1 MDDPINM
8 SINII
13 QLINTLIQNK
23 GINIKKLYRAN
34 KEILESNEISI
45 NHIYCKNRTNKH
57 NLCLNKCIDESK
69 YCKIHDPIMREN
81 RIINR
86 RNMNI
91 RRRLLKKE
99 TKGFVAIDYEIGEP
113 YEPSAPFLEDIKDDP
128 PTYTQKPDETGNII
142 KPDETGNI
150 IKNFINNKN
159 TYNIILDNNIINS
172 ISDSISKINTSTIQY
187 YKNMFIQDGDMLAAD
202 NINITNVI
210 EARNTTLLEI
220 KDIKDNYGN
229 ILPLFNNILLNYNNK
244 VITDIE
250 EYKDKLNNLDYQE
263 ITNHYKGLNIQKV
276 YRSTI
281 ELQFKLLLS
290 NGTNTNI
297 NSKLLKFINTIIKR
311 IPK

>member
-1 MDDPINM
+1 MDAPINM

-23 GINIKKLYRAN
+23 GINIKKLYTAN

-91 RRRLLKKE
+91 RRKLFKKE
-99 TKGFVAIDYEIGEP
+99 TKGFMAIDYEIGEP

-128 PTYTQKPDETGNII
+128 PKYTQKPDES
-142 KPDETGNI
+142 GNI
-150 IKNFINNKN
+150 IKNYINNKN
-159 TYNIILDNNIINS
+159 TYNIILDNNRINS
-172 ISDSISKINTSTIQY
+172 ISDSISKIKTSTVQS
-187 YKNMFIQDGDMLAAD
+187 YKNIFIQNGDLLAAD
-202 NINITNVI
+202 NISIVNVI
-210 EARNTTLLEI
+210 EARNTKLLEI
-220 KDIKDNYGN
+220 QDIKDNNGN
-229 ILPLFNNILLNYNNK
+229 ILPLLNNILLNDDNK
-244 VITDIE
+244 IITDIE
-250 EYKDKLNNLDYQE
+250 EYKDKLDKLDYQN
-263 ITNHYKGLNIQKV
+263 ISGLYKGLNIQKL

-290 NGTNTNI
+290 NNTNTNI